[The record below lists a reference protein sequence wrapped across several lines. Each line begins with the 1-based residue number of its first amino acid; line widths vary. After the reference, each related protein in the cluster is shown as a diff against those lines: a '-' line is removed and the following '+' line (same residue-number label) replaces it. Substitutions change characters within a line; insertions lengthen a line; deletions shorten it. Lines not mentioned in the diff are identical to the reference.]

1 MEETHYGIVKSKPTL
16 PPRDL
21 LPVISYNGRE
31 LDVAVFG
38 PGVYSKNLEEM
49 QKQDSHFEE
58 YPVIYFR
65 PATTSESIA
74 IAKDSFGNE
83 GEFDAKR
90 DIFDPRW
97 FQAGRIVRT
106 SEGVYTN
113 TEITNEKELKKMLNG
128 VKEVNGIYLID
139 DKVGFAPYESFNQGV
154 QDADTFAESGLAR
167 VLEHTEEKVAKN
179 LRKIASQRNYKRGV
193 NVFGFDSVKGPV
205 SKVACLGSDR
215 DVVVVRLDVFGYYW
229 YVNYGCAF
237 GVLNENAEGVS
248 QNFS

>member
-97 FQAGRIVRT
+97 LQAGRIVRT

-154 QDADTFAESGLAR
+154 QDVDTFAESGLAR
-167 VLEHTEEKVAKN
+167 VLEHTEDKTAKN
-179 LRKIASQRNYKRGV
+179 LREVASQKNYPRGV
-193 NVFGFDSVKGPV
+193 NVFRFGNVEEPISRVVGLYSNRYV
-205 SKVACLGSDR
+205 SNVWFGVDG
-215 DVVVVRLDVFGYYW
+215 DVWDGG
-229 YVNYGCAF
+229 NGCAF
-237 GVLNENAEGVS
+237 GVSE
-248 QNFS
+248 

>member
-1 MEETHYGIVKSKPTL
+1 MEETQYRIRKAKPSL
-16 PPRDL
+16 PAIDL

-38 PGVYSKNLEEM
+38 PGVYSNNLDEM
-49 QKQDSHFEE
+49 QKQYSHLEE
-58 YPVIYFR
+58 FPIISFI
-65 PATTSESIA
+65 PAITSESIS
-74 IAKDSFGNE
+74 IAKYGFGSKE
-83 GEFDAKR
+83 EVDAKR

-97 FQAGRIVRT
+97 LQLGRIVRT

-179 LRKIASQRNYKRGV
+179 LREIASPKNYKRGV
-193 NVFGFDSVKGPV
+193 NVFGFDSVKEPV
-205 SKVACLGSDR
+205 SKVASLYSGGVIDVNWLGVDGSD
-215 DVVVVRLDVFGYYW
+215 W
-229 YVNYGCAF
+229 YVDGCAF
-237 GVLNENAEGVS
+237 GVLNENTEGVS